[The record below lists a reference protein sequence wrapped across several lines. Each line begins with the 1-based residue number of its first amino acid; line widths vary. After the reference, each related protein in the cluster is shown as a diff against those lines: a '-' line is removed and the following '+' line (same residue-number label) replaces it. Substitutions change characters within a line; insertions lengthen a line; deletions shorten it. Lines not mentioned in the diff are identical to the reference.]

1 MIKWQWKLFKELS
14 VDDLYAILKVRQEV
28 FAIEQDC
35 IYQDMDD
42 LDKFAWHL
50 IGTTKSSHKSPEVVA
65 YLRVVFPNHNYKEPS
80 IGRLLTVKSV
90 RGTGLGK
97 ELLRQALYK
106 MSSDYPKQ
114 AIRIS
119 AQQHLIKFYYNFGFT
134 QVSEPYDEDGIAH
147 IEMLRL

>member
-14 VDDLYAILKVRQEV
+14 VDDLYAVMKVRQEV
-28 FAIEQDC
+28 FVIEQDC

-50 IGTTKSSHKSPEVVA
+50 IGTTKNSSESPGFIA
-65 YLRVVFPNHNYKEPS
+65 YLRVVFPNYKYKEPS

-106 MSSDYPKQ
+106 MSSVYPKQ

-119 AQQHLIKFYYNFGFT
+119 AQQHLKEFYCNFGFA
-134 QVSEPYDEDGIAH
+134 QVYEPYDEDGIAH